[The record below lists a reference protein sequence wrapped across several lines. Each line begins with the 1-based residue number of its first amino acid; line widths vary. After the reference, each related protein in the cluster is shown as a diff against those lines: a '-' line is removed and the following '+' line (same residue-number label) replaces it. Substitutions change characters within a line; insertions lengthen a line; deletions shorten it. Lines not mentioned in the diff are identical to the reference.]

1 MATSS
6 LHQRLNDEEV
16 FSEMKKMVAFIKQE
30 ALEKAREIKVK
41 ADEEFNIEKAKL
53 VRQESINIEAASLR
67 KLKQAEVE
75 RKIAES
81 NLLNRA
87 RLKCLQARDDMLN
100 EVFAEARELLGQ
112 ISKKA
117 GPDYQETVVGLIV
130 QGLEQLNEEKVV
142 VVVRKEDAEFVR
154 ATGISQAKELYKK
167 KQEREVE
174 ITLSEDEWLNEESM
188 GGVIVTAHDG
198 RIRCLNTFQH
208 RLELASDQTLPE
220 LRVSLFGPSPSRK
233 FFN

>member
-1 MATSS
+1 MW
-6 LHQRLNDEEV
+6 
-16 FSEMKKMVAFIKQE
+16 
-30 ALEKAREIKVK
+30 
-41 ADEEFNIEKAKL
+41 
-53 VRQESINIEAASLR
+53 
-67 KLKQAEVE
+67 
-75 RKIAES
+75 
-81 NLLNRA
+81 
-87 RLKCLQARDDMLN
+87 C
-100 EVFAEARELLGQ
+100 G
-112 ISKKA
+112 
-117 GPDYQETVVGLIV
+117 

-208 RLELASDQTLPE
+208 RLELASDQVMHVFKPALTLFRLYLSFVFLCLAHLLPE
-220 LRVSLFGPSPSRK
+220 SSSINLGFWVS
-233 FFN
+233 